1 MKEKSKKYD
10 CIIIG
15 GGIAGITAAIYLKQA
30 NKNILLIEKS
40 AMGGILNRI
49 SNIKN
54 YPGSLGITGP
64 DLATNLYNQAKS
76 MDIEIILDTV
86 INIKHLK
93 NSNKVI
99 LKDKELTCKY
109 LILATGKEPRKLN
122 LEHENELIG
131 RGISYCAL
139 CDSVFYKNKKVA
151 IIGAGES
158 ALKEA
163 LYLSNIC
170 SHITII
176 NKYDYFKCKEDI
188 VKEIEK
194 KDNIEILYHS
204 FIKELKSKN
213 NKLSSIIYMQ
223 DDNDHELE
231 IDGLFVYI
239 GSTPNIFGSLKL
251 ELDKNY
257 IKVNSNMETNI
268 DTIYAVGDVIKKDL
282 YQLINAASEGM
293 IAATNIIKKI
303 NSSK

>member
-40 AMGGILNRI
+40 AMGGILNKI

-64 DLATNLYNQAKS
+64 DLATNLYNQVKS

-163 LYLSNIC
+163 IYLSNIC

-223 DDNDHELE
+223 DDNNHELE

-268 DTIYAVGDVIKKDL
+268 GTIYAVGDVIKKDL

>member
-40 AMGGILNRI
+40 AMGGILNKI

-64 DLATNLYNQAKS
+64 DLATNLYNQVKS

-93 NSNKVI
+93 NNNKVI

-223 DDNDHELE
+223 DDNNHELE

>member
-40 AMGGILNRI
+40 AMGGILNKI

-64 DLATNLYNQAKS
+64 DLATNLYNQVKS

-223 DDNDHELE
+223 DDNNHELE

-268 DTIYAVGDVIKKDL
+268 GTIYAVGDVIKKDL